1 MRLKMVVAVCFLTA
15 AAGYVRAAPPVFVKG
30 LRFSNEA
37 VNEAIR
43 GGIEYL
49 WSTQRKD
56 GSWRQLNVWQGQYD
70 YKVGPTALVAYALME
85 SGISPQDERLAKAM
99 DYLTNRQTDL
109 TYDLAFRAMALEAAS
124 RWSPKYLKPLRED
137 VYKLV
142 RSLTPEGGYT
152 YYSRGKTPDERD
164 YPSWVGGRA
173 DNSNSQYGLLGVW
186 AGQRAGIDVP
196 REYWSRTL
204 KYWFSLQAE
213 DGGWNY
219 NYRKRPRT
227 YPAMTVA
234 GLASVYVCMD
244 NLYEAK
250 FARCADPEELE
261 PVRKGLEYM
270 DRKFVDS
277 FRTETPQYYYYL
289 FGVERVGLAAGY
301 KYFGGTDWYKHGAT
315 KLLTRRRAEGGWD
328 ALGTFSGTS
337 DTATAFAMLFL
348 IRGQK
353 PVLFNKLRFQG
364 DWNNRPRDLASLTR
378 WISRIFETTVN
389 WQVID
394 LSVPVGDWHD
404 APIIYISGA
413 KAPQFGDEDVQKLRR
428 FVMQGGTLFSCTE
441 CNGKAFSGG
450 IRELYERLFEKY
462 ELLEV
467 AEDHPVYSCYFKL
480 KGSPKFY
487 MVSNGVRPLAIHTDS
502 DMPRAWQLRT
512 EKRDKWAYEAAANVY
527 ALVTDLG
534 ALWSR
539 GTSPWPE
546 GGAIA
551 VRTAPVARLRHSGN
565 WDPEPLAFERF
576 SLLLGDETGL
586 AVRPVL
592 TEIEHLPASD
602 AKVAHL
608 TGTGPLK
615 LSDDQRRAL
624 REFVEAGGTLIVD
637 AAGGDRDFARSAQDM
652 LIGTFRPADLR
663 LLSLSAPVFDLPG
676 LKIESV
682 GFRGRLAGRQR
693 TKGKPDLR
701 AIHVDGRP
709 AVFFSREDITC
720 GLVGYPSYLCQGY
733 RPQSA
738 YRIMRNIIIQ
748 AVGKPTEEPESR
760 SVSPSATRP
769 VKPTRSRRR
778 LLEDVRKLLE
788 QSPSNR

>member
-1 MRLKMVVAVCFLTA
+1 VAGWFLSVVAATVY
-15 AAGYVRAAPPVFVKG
+15 GAPPVFVKG
-30 LRFSNEA
+30 VRFSNKA
-37 VNEAIR
+37 VNDAIR
-43 GGIEYL
+43 QGIEHL
-49 WSTQRKD
+49 WSTQQD
-56 GSWRQLNVWQGQYD
+56 NGSWGALNVWQERYD

-85 SGISPQDERLAKAM
+85 SGISPQDARLAKAM
-99 DYLTNRQTDL
+99 DYITGLETDL

-124 RWSPKYLKPLRED
+124 RWSPKYLKPLRKD
-137 VYKLV
+137 VYTLI
-142 RSLTPEGGYT
+142 RSLTSEGGYT
-152 YYSRGKTPDERD
+152 YYSRGSTPGERD
-164 YPSWVGGRA
+164 FPAWVGGRA

-204 KYWFSLQAE
+204 KYWFALQAE

-219 NYRKRPRT
+219 NYRKRPHT

-244 NLYEAK
+244 NLYQAK
-250 FARCADPEELE
+250 FANCADPEELE

-270 DRKFVDS
+270 DRKFIDS

-301 KYFGGTDWYKHGAT
+301 KYFGGTDWYKYGAT
-315 KLLTRRRAEGGWD
+315 KLLARRRPDGGWE
-328 ALGTFSGTS
+328 ATGTFSGTS
-337 DTATAFAMLFL
+337 DTATAFALLFL
-348 IRGQK
+348 VRGQK

-394 LSVPVGDWHD
+394 LSVPVSDWHD
-404 APIIYISGA
+404 APLIYISGA
-413 KAPQFGDEDVQKLRR
+413 KAPQFSDEDVEKLRR
-428 FVMQGGTLFSCTE
+428 FVRRGGTLFSCTE
-441 CNGKAFSGG
+441 CKGKRFAEG
-450 IRELYERLFEKY
+450 IRELYGRLFKKY

-467 AEDHPVYSCYFKL
+467 AQDHPIYSCYFKL
-480 KGSPKFY
+480 KGRPKFFI
-487 MVSNGVRPLAIHTDS
+487 VSNGVRPLAIHTDA
-502 DMPRAWQLRT
+502 DLPRAWQLRT
-512 EKRDKWAYEAAANVY
+512 VKRDKWAYEAAANVY
-527 ALVTDLG
+527 ALVTDMG

-586 AVRPVL
+586 AVKAVP
-592 TEIEHLPASD
+592 TDIEHLPASD

-615 LSDDQRRAL
+615 LTDDQRRIL

-637 AAGGDRDFARSAQDM
+637 AAGGDEDFARSAQDA
-652 LIGTFRPADLR
+652 LIRTFQPADLR
-663 LLSLSAPVFDLPG
+663 PLSVSAPVFDIPG

-682 GFRGRLAGRQR
+682 RYRGRLGGRQR
-693 TKGKPDLR
+693 GKGKPDLR
-701 AIHVDGRP
+701 AIHIDERP

-720 GLVGYPSYLCQGY
+720 GLVGYPSYLCRGY
-733 RPQSA
+733 QPESA

-748 AVGKPTEEPESR
+748 AVGKPAEEAESKPVR
-760 SVSPSATRP
+760 PSGVRP